1 MQPTRSRF
9 PSSGAI
15 PCVDRCVAHSG
26 TRSILADRLPLA
38 ACRSTGDNDN
48 DNDVPRR
55 PLSITCRFREPS
67 HRIARRI
74 VPAVRCDVAAAHERG
89 GHVPSDRWSGK
100 PRRAD

>member
-1 MQPTRSRF
+1 MEPARSWRT
-9 PSSGAI
+9 A
-15 PCVDRCVAHSG
+15 C
-26 TRSILADRLPLA
+26 RLPLA
-38 ACRSTGDNDN
+38 ACRSTGDNDNDN

-89 GHVPSDRWSGK
+89 E
-100 PRRAD
+100 

>member
-1 MQPTRSRF
+1 MRRAQWNPLD
-9 PSSGAI
+9 PG
-15 PCVDRCVAHSG
+15 G
-26 TRSILADRLPLA
+26 PLA
-38 ACRSTGDNDN
+38 ACRSTGDNDNDNDN

-89 GHVPSDRWSGK
+89 E
-100 PRRAD
+100 